1 MRRAIKSNPNAVSRN
16 GVPIV
21 NTSEAWYA
29 PEAAF
34 SVSAHVSEKWE
45 PVFR

>member
-1 MRRAIKSNPNAVSRN
+1 VNA
-16 GVPIV
+16 
-21 NTSEAWYA
+21 SEAWYA

-34 SVSAHVSEKWE
+34 SVSAHVAEKWG